1 MRGVVEHV
9 DGDDGVTVS
18 EDKYGI
24 RVAIMD
30 NGSQWCS
37 VPVNEK
43 LLMMM
48 QCAIAQFLNNKDK
61 K

>member
-1 MRGVVEHV
+1 
-9 DGDDGVTVS
+9 
-18 EDKYGI
+18 
-24 RVAIMD
+24 MD

>member
-1 MRGVVEHV
+1 MRESVAHV
-9 DGDDGVTVS
+9 SDTHSVYLY
-18 EDKYGI
+18 EDNLG
-24 RVAIMD
+24 MFMETSP
-30 NGSQWCS
+30 NGSQWD
-37 VPVNEK
+37 VFEVDEK

>member
-30 NGSQWCS
+30 NGSQWCF

-43 LLMMM
+43 LFMMM